1 MKSVKVLIAAL
12 ILASTFNAC
21 KKDEITSQPGEVGLS
36 SKGSNKNVEAVVA
49 DEVAADAAT
58 TVVFDLEGNITVKG
72 NIGLEKLIGSEEAI
86 ANANAAVK
94 DIFSISGSNQLSIAF
109 DKAGNTISSDI
120 PKVPVGSTMSN
131 LVIDVCG
138 LSSVEEM
145 KVTITKSEIIRNHME
160 YWNAIPAGNLQ
171 SFYDVAAQ
179 VQNDLPEGHSF
190 TVEFATGQE
199 PRITMTDE
207 NGVQELITVWGTGC
221 TFDPYNFLAW
231 GYAWH
236 CATTQY
242 FTFY

>member
-1 MKSVKVLIAAL
+1 MKSVKILIAAL

-58 TVVFDLEGNITVKG
+58 TVVFDIEGNVTVKG

-86 ANANAAVK
+86 ANANAAVR
-94 DIFSISGSNQLSIAF
+94 DIFSLSGSNQLSIAF

-120 PKVPVGSTMSN
+120 PKVPVGSTMIN

-138 LSSVEEM
+138 LSSVEEL

-207 NGVQELITVWGTGC
+207 NGVQELVTVWGTGC

>member
-1 MKSVKVLIAAL
+1 MKSVKILIAAL

-58 TVVFDLEGNITVKG
+58 TVVFDVQGNITVKG
-72 NIGLEKLIGSEEAI
+72 NAGLEKLIGSEEAI
-86 ANANAAVK
+86 ANANAAVR
-94 DIFSISGSNQLSIAF
+94 DIFSLSGSNQLSIAF

-120 PKVPVGSTMSN
+120 PKVPVGSTMIN

-138 LSSVEEM
+138 LSSVEEL

-207 NGVQELITVWGTGC
+207 NGVQALWTVWGTGC
-221 TFDPYNFLAW
+221 TFDQYNFLAW

-242 FTFY
+242 FTYY

>member
-1 MKSVKVLIAAL
+1 MKSVKILIAAL

-36 SKGSNKNVEAVVA
+36 SKGSNKNMEAVAA
-49 DEVAADAAT
+49 DEAAADAAT
-58 TVVFDLEGNITVKG
+58 TVVFDAQGNITVKG
-72 NIGLEKLIGSEEAI
+72 NAGLEKLIGSEVAI
-86 ANANAAVK
+86 ANANAAVR
-94 DIFSISGSNQLSIAF
+94 DIFSLSGSNQLSIAF

-120 PKVPVGSTMSN
+120 PKVPVGSTMIN

-138 LSSVEEM
+138 LSSVEEL

-207 NGVQELITVWGTGC
+207 NGVQALWTVWGTGC
-221 TFDPYNFLAW
+221 TFDQYNFLAW

-242 FTFY
+242 FTYY

>member
-1 MKSVKVLIAAL
+1 MKSVKILIAAL

-58 TVVFDLEGNITVKG
+58 TVVFDIEGNVTVKG

-86 ANANAAVK
+86 DNANAAVR
-94 DIFSISGSNQLSIAF
+94 DIFSLSGSNQLSIAF

-207 NGVQELITVWGTGC
+207 NGVQELVTVWGTGC

>member
-1 MKSVKVLIAAL
+1 MKSVKILIAAL

-58 TVVFDLEGNITVKG
+58 TVVFDIEGNVTVKG

-207 NGVQELITVWGTGC
+207 NGVQELVTVWGTGC

>member
-1 MKSVKVLIAAL
+1 MKSVKILIAAL

-36 SKGSNKNVEAVVA
+36 SKGSNKNMEAVAA
-49 DEVAADAAT
+49 DEAAADAAT
-58 TVVFDLEGNITVKG
+58 TVVFDVQGNITVKG
-72 NIGLEKLIGSEEAI
+72 NAGLEKLIGSEEAI
-86 ANANAAVK
+86 ANANAAVR
-94 DIFSISGSNQLSIAF
+94 DIFSLSGSNQLSIAF
-109 DKAGNTISSDI
+109 DKAGNTSSSDI
-120 PKVPVGSTMSN
+120 PKVPVGSTMIN

-138 LSSVEEM
+138 LSSVEEL

-207 NGVQELITVWGTGC
+207 NGVQALWTVWGTGC
-221 TFDPYNFLAW
+221 TFDQYNFLAW

-242 FTFY
+242 FTYY

>member
-1 MKSVKVLIAAL
+1 MK
-12 ILASTFNAC
+12 TW
-21 KKDEITSQPGEVGLS
+21 QH
-36 SKGSNKNVEAVVA
+36 KNYPKRLY
-49 DEVAADAAT
+49 
-58 TVVFDLEGNITVKG
+58 FGKYITVKG

>member
-1 MKSVKVLIAAL
+1 MKSVKILIAAL

-49 DEVAADAAT
+49 DEVAADAST

-72 NIGLEKLIGSEEAI
+72 NIGLEKLISSEEAI
-86 ANANAAVK
+86 ASANAAVK
-94 DIFSISGSNQLSIAF
+94 DIFSLTGRNQLSIAF

-207 NGVQELITVWGTGC
+207 NGVQELVTVWGTGC

>member
-1 MKSVKVLIAAL
+1 MKSVKILIAAL

-58 TVVFDLEGNITVKG
+58 TVVFDVQGNITVKG
-72 NIGLEKLIGSEEAI
+72 NAGLEKLIGSEEAI
-86 ANANAAVK
+86 ANANAAVR
-94 DIFSISGSNQLSIAF
+94 DIFSLSGSNQLSIAF

-120 PKVPVGSTMSN
+120 PKVPVGSTMIN

-138 LSSVEEM
+138 LSSVEEL

-207 NGVQELITVWGTGC
+207 NGVQALWTVWGTGC
-221 TFDPYNFLAW
+221 TFDQYNFLSV
-231 GYAWH
+231 
-236 CATTQY
+236 
-242 FTFY
+242 

>member
-1 MKSVKVLIAAL
+1 MKSVKILIAAL

-36 SKGSNKNVEAVVA
+36 SKGSNKNVESVVA

-72 NIGLEKLIGSEEAI
+72 NIGLEKLISSEEAI

-207 NGVQELITVWGTGC
+207 NGVQELVTVWGTGC

>member
-1 MKSVKVLIAAL
+1 MKSVKILIAAL

-36 SKGSNKNVEAVVA
+36 SKGSNKNMEAVAA
-49 DEVAADAAT
+49 DEAAADAAT
-58 TVVFDLEGNITVKG
+58 TVVFDVQGNITVKG
-72 NIGLEKLIGSEEAI
+72 NAGLEKLIGSEEAI

-94 DIFSISGSNQLSIAF
+94 DIFSLSGSNQLSIAF

-138 LSSVEEM
+138 LSSVEEI

-179 VQNDLPEGHSF
+179 IQNDLPEGHSF

-207 NGVQELITVWGTGC
+207 NGVQALWTVWGTGC
-221 TFDPYNFLAW
+221 TFDQYNFLAW

-242 FTFY
+242 FTYY

>member
-1 MKSVKVLIAAL
+1 MKSVKILIAAL

-58 TVVFDLEGNITVKG
+58 TVVFDIEGNVTVKG

-86 ANANAAVK
+86 ANANAAVR
-94 DIFSISGSNQLSIAF
+94 DIFSLSGSNQLSIAF

-120 PKVPVGSTMSN
+120 PKVPVGSTMIN

-138 LSSVEEM
+138 LSSVEEL

-207 NGVQELITVWGTGC
+207 NGVQALWTVWGTGC
-221 TFDPYNFLAW
+221 TFDQYNFLAW

-242 FTFY
+242 FTYY

>member
-1 MKSVKVLIAAL
+1 MKSVKILIAAL

-36 SKGSNKNVEAVVA
+36 SKGSNKNMEAVAA
-49 DEVAADAAT
+49 DEAAADAAT
-58 TVVFDLEGNITVKG
+58 TVVFDVQGNITVKG
-72 NIGLEKLIGSEEAI
+72 NAGLEKLIGSEEAI
-86 ANANAAVK
+86 ANANAAVR
-94 DIFSISGSNQLSIAF
+94 DIFSLSGSNQLSIAF

-120 PKVPVGSTMSN
+120 PKVPVGSTMIN

-138 LSSVEEM
+138 LSSVEEL

-207 NGVQELITVWGTGC
+207 NGVQELVTVWGTGC

>member
-1 MKSVKVLIAAL
+1 MKSVKILIAAL

-36 SKGSNKNVEAVVA
+36 SKGSNKNMEAVAA
-49 DEVAADAAT
+49 DEAAADAAT
-58 TVVFDLEGNITVKG
+58 TVVFDVQGNITVKG
-72 NIGLEKLIGSEEAI
+72 NAGLEKLIGSEEAI
-86 ANANAAVK
+86 ANANAAVR
-94 DIFSISGSNQLSIAF
+94 DIFSLSGSNQLSIAF

-138 LSSVEEM
+138 LSSVEEL

-207 NGVQELITVWGTGC
+207 NGVQALWTVWGTGC
-221 TFDPYNFLAW
+221 TFDQYNFLAW

-242 FTFY
+242 FTYY

>member
-1 MKSVKVLIAAL
+1 MKSVKILIAAL

-36 SKGSNKNVEAVVA
+36 SKGSNKNMEAVAA
-49 DEVAADAAT
+49 DEAAADAAT
-58 TVVFDLEGNITVKG
+58 TVVFDAQGNITVKG
-72 NIGLEKLIGSEEAI
+72 NAGLEKLIGSEEAI
-86 ANANAAVK
+86 ANANAAVR
-94 DIFSISGSNQLSIAF
+94 DIFSLSGSNQLSIAF

-120 PKVPVGSTMSN
+120 PKVPVGSTMIN

-138 LSSVEEM
+138 LSSVEEL

-207 NGVQELITVWGTGC
+207 NGVQALWTVWGTGC
-221 TFDPYNFLAW
+221 TFDQYNFLAW

-242 FTFY
+242 FTYY

>member
-1 MKSVKVLIAAL
+1 MKSVKILIAAL

-36 SKGSNKNVEAVVA
+36 SKGSNKNMEAVAA
-49 DEVAADAAT
+49 DEAAADAAT
-58 TVVFDLEGNITVKG
+58 TVVFDVQGNITVKG
-72 NIGLEKLIGSEEAI
+72 NAGLEKLIGSEVAI
-86 ANANAAVK
+86 ANANAAVR
-94 DIFSISGSNQLSIAF
+94 DIFSLSGSNQLSIAF

-120 PKVPVGSTMSN
+120 PKVPVGSTMIN

-138 LSSVEEM
+138 LSSVEEL

-207 NGVQELITVWGTGC
+207 NGVQALWTVWGTGC
-221 TFDPYNFLAW
+221 TFDQYNFLAW

-242 FTFY
+242 FTYY

>member
-1 MKSVKVLIAAL
+1 MKSVKILIAAL
-12 ILASTFNAC
+12 VLASTFNAC

-58 TVVFDLEGNITVKG
+58 TVVFDIEGNVTVKG

-86 ANANAAVK
+86 ANANAAVR
-94 DIFSISGSNQLSIAF
+94 DIFSLSGSNQLSIAF

-207 NGVQELITVWGTGC
+207 NGVQELVTVWGTGC

>member
-1 MKSVKVLIAAL
+1 MKSVKILIAAL

-58 TVVFDLEGNITVKG
+58 TVVFDLEGNVTVKG

-86 ANANAAVK
+86 ANANAAVR
-94 DIFSISGSNQLSIAF
+94 DIFSLSGSNQLSIAF

-207 NGVQELITVWGTGC
+207 NGVQELVTVWGTGC

>member
-1 MKSVKVLIAAL
+1 MKSVKILIAAL

-49 DEVAADAAT
+49 NEVAADAAT
-58 TVVFDLEGNITVKG
+58 TVVFDIEGNVTVKG

-86 ANANAAVK
+86 ANANAAVR
-94 DIFSISGSNQLSIAF
+94 DIFSLSGSNQLSIAF

-207 NGVQELITVWGTGC
+207 NGVQELVTVWGTGC

>member
-58 TVVFDLEGNITVKG
+58 TVVFDLEGNITVRG

-86 ANANAAVK
+86 ANANAAVR
-94 DIFSISGSNQLSIAF
+94 DIFSISGSNQLSIVF

>member
-1 MKSVKVLIAAL
+1 
-12 ILASTFNAC
+12 
-21 KKDEITSQPGEVGLS
+21 
-36 SKGSNKNVEAVVA
+36 
-49 DEVAADAAT
+49 
-58 TVVFDLEGNITVKG
+58 
-72 NIGLEKLIGSEEAI
+72 
-86 ANANAAVK
+86 
-94 DIFSISGSNQLSIAF
+94 
-109 DKAGNTISSDI
+109 
-120 PKVPVGSTMSN
+120 

-138 LSSVEEM
+138 LSSVEEL

-207 NGVQELITVWGTGC
+207 NGVQALWTVWGTGC
-221 TFDPYNFLAW
+221 TFDQYNFLAW

-242 FTFY
+242 FTYY

>member
-1 MKSVKVLIAAL
+1 MKSVKILIAAL

-86 ANANAAVK
+86 ANANAAVR
-94 DIFSISGSNQLSIAF
+94 DIFSLSGSNQLSIAF

-207 NGVQELITVWGTGC
+207 NGVQELVTVWGTGC

>member
-1 MKSVKVLIAAL
+1 
-12 ILASTFNAC
+12 
-21 KKDEITSQPGEVGLS
+21 
-36 SKGSNKNVEAVVA
+36 
-49 DEVAADAAT
+49 
-58 TVVFDLEGNITVKG
+58 
-72 NIGLEKLIGSEEAI
+72 
-86 ANANAAVK
+86 
-94 DIFSISGSNQLSIAF
+94 IAF

-207 NGVQELITVWGTGC
+207 NGVQELVTVWGTGC

>member
-1 MKSVKVLIAAL
+1 MKSVKILIAAL

-58 TVVFDLEGNITVKG
+58 TVVFDIEGNVTVKG

-86 ANANAAVK
+86 ANANAAVR
-94 DIFSISGSNQLSIAF
+94 DIFSLSGSNQLSIAF

-207 NGVQELITVWGTGC
+207 NGVQELVTVWGTGC

>member
-1 MKSVKVLIAAL
+1 MKSVKILIAAL

-36 SKGSNKNVEAVVA
+36 SKGSNKNMEAVAA
-49 DEVAADAAT
+49 DEAAADAAT
-58 TVVFDLEGNITVKG
+58 TVVFDVQGNITVKG
-72 NIGLEKLIGSEEAI
+72 NAGLEKLIGSEEAI
-86 ANANAAVK
+86 ANANAAVR
-94 DIFSISGSNQLSIAF
+94 DIFSLSGSNQLSIAF

-120 PKVPVGSTMSN
+120 PKVPVGSTMIN

-138 LSSVEEM
+138 LSSVEEL

-207 NGVQELITVWGTGC
+207 NGVQALWTVWGTGC
-221 TFDPYNFLAW
+221 TFDQYNFLAW

-242 FTFY
+242 FTYY

>member
-1 MKSVKVLIAAL
+1 MKSVKILIAAL
-12 ILASTFNAC
+12 IIASTFNAC

-36 SKGSNKNVEAVVA
+36 SKGSNKNMEAVAA
-49 DEVAADAAT
+49 DEAAADAAT
-58 TVVFDLEGNITVKG
+58 TVVFDVQGNITVKG
-72 NIGLEKLIGSEEAI
+72 NAGLEKLIGSEEAI
-86 ANANAAVK
+86 ANANAAVR
-94 DIFSISGSNQLSIAF
+94 DIFSLSGSNQLSIAF

-120 PKVPVGSTMSN
+120 PKVPVGSNMSN

-138 LSSVEEM
+138 LSSVEEL

-207 NGVQELITVWGTGC
+207 NGVQALWTVWGTGC
-221 TFDPYNFLAW
+221 TFDQYNFLAW

-242 FTFY
+242 FTYY